1 MKPALKSS
9 IPKAIRRNIR
19 LTDVYQN
26 IQKDLDKVE
35 TTLREFCR
43 SPNVLIVEISSYMF
57 QQSGK
62 RIRPALLLLCSK
74 IFGYKGREN
83 ILLSALVETIHT
95 ASLIHDDI
103 IDNSDLRRGR
113 ATVHSRWGPNITV
126 LLGDY
131 LYILSLRKALQ
142 NESQKIIQILM
153 DTSSEMILGELD
165 EYNLSGNLSI
175 GERDYLDIISK
186 KTGSLFAAC
195 CQLGG
200 VLGRVSEE
208 TEKDMSLLG
217 RNIGMCFQITDDLLD
232 YTGDEK
238 ELGKPVLSDLSEGR
252 ITLPL
257 IYTLNNDNGRNRKR
271 IARLLERKI
280 LEKEALQEILRIV
293 ESNGALDYTYKKAEE
308 FSSKSKSLIDRLPE
322 SSYRDALALLPD
334 FILTRTK

>member
-1 MKPALKSS
+1 MKPVPKSS
-9 IPKAIRRNIR
+9 IPKAIRRNTR
-19 LTDVYQN
+19 LKDVYQN

-35 TTLREFCR
+35 STLREFCR
-43 SPNVLIVEISSYMF
+43 SPNVLIAEISSYMF

-131 LYILSLRKALQ
+131 LYILTLRKALQ

-293 ESNGALDYTYKKAEE
+293 KSNGALDYTYKKAEE